1 MLDRVAPAAVVEEEE
16 ERLFRWR
23 HALLQGMEYHS
34 TGTLPVLGRPRYCPG
49 ANSAS
54 SYICQNGHCC
64 GETGCCTYYY
74 ELWWFWLLWSVLI
87 LFSCC
92 CAYRHR
98 QAKQRVQQQQR
109 QREINLMAYHGAC
122 SYPSSMLDLSFLA
135 SLKLPSYEE
144 VAAQPSTPPPPYSS
158 VAYPRGSSHPGPSHM
173 LSSQSS
179 DNYTSCSCDSCCP
192 SSPCSSSPSSAQ
204 LTDETDTSHTS
215 TPSHSEAPP
224 INSAPEFAQTTAA
237 MESHGET
244 VSTPPHSFHE
254 TGANPAL
261 SRAEGMEAELSDSA
275 SLDCNGNRTVKT
287 VETVKISQTIYSSN
301 NNKINAE
308 ETTKCNETPNNTTR
322 TAITTD
328 TSASNACA
336 IAENCNS
343 AHFNSVSNVINVV
356 QTSNS
361 TSPTSPI
368 STHLGLF
375 QPPSNT
381 TQSVA
386 PASQP
391 SLTVPTP
398 SSPLLS
404 PSPVSPPSP
413 STPSLPPL
421 LFPLSDPL
429 GAVSQQ
435 QSSPTNSPPAP
446 APPQSPPR
454 PVLFSPDFLEPERRD
469 SAVCDL
475 DVDQTHFQQR
485 RLTGDSGIEVCRCR
499 IDREGDEDE
508 EDEERG
514 DPLEVGAT
522 AVPISY
528 EIDSLHDSADCLIRA
543 QLAPPP
549 AAGEGLGEWPDT
561 CSPAPSAPAKAE
573 AVVIAMESI

>member
-1 MLDRVAPAAVVEEEE
+1 
-16 ERLFRWR
+16 
-23 HALLQGMEYHS
+23 MEYHS
-34 TGTLPVLGRPRYCPG
+34 TGTLPLLGSPRYCPG

-54 SYICQNGHCC
+54 GYLCQTGHCC

-158 VAYPRGSSHPGPSHM
+158 VAYPRGSAHPGPSHM

-215 TPSHSEAPP
+215 TPSHSEAVP
-224 INSAPEFAQTTAA
+224 ISSVSEFAHSTAA
-237 MESHGET
+237 AETRGET
-244 VSTPPHSFHE
+244 VSTPPHNE
-254 TGANPAL
+254 PGANSSL
-261 SRAEGMEAELSDSA
+261 CRAEVMEAELSDSA

-287 VETVKISQTIYSSN
+287 VTSQTIN
-301 NNKINAE
+301 NNKISNAE
-308 ETTKCNETPNNTTR
+308 ETPNTTHPGN
-322 TAITTD
+322 ATD
-328 TSASNACA
+328 ISSASQVCT
-336 IAENCNS
+336 IAENCIAAQINN
-343 AHFNSVSNVINVV
+343 ANDISNMGH
-356 QTSNS
+356 TSNP
-361 TSPTSPI
+361 SPTSNTTD
-368 STHLGLF
+368 SSLF

-381 TQSVA
+381 TQNVA
-386 PASQP
+386 SASQP
-391 SLTVPTP
+391 PVTIPP
-398 SSPLLS
+398 SSPPSCS
-404 PSPVSPPSP
+404 PITPPSP
-413 STPSLPPL
+413 SSPSLPPL
-421 LFPLSDPL
+421 LFPLTDPL
-429 GAVSQQ
+429 GALSEQQ
-435 QSSPTNSPPAP
+435 NSPTKWEGPTQDRPPAP
-446 APPQSPPR
+446 PPQSPPPQSPPR

-475 DVDQTHFQQR
+475 EVDQTHFQQR

-499 IDREGDEDE
+499 INQEGEEDE
-508 EDEERG
+508 EDEER
-514 DPLEVGAT
+514 DHLEVGAT
-522 AVPISY
+522 AVPS
-528 EIDSLHDSADCLIRA
+528 DSLHDSADCSVRA
-543 QLAPPP
+543 QLTPST
-549 AAGEGLGEWPDT
+549 GEGLGEWPGM
-561 CSPAPSAPAKAE
+561 CSSAPSAPAKAE
-573 AVVIAMESI
+573 AVVIAMETI

>member
-1 MLDRVAPAAVVEEEE
+1 
-16 ERLFRWR
+16 
-23 HALLQGMEYHS
+23 MEYHS
-34 TGTLPVLGRPRYCPG
+34 TGTLPLLGSPRYCPG

-54 SYICQNGHCC
+54 GYLCQTGHCC

-158 VAYPRGSSHPGPSHM
+158 VAYPRGSAHPGPSHM

-215 TPSHSEAPP
+215 TPSHSEAVP
-224 INSAPEFAQTTAA
+224 IHSISAFTHTTAA
-237 MESHGET
+237 TDTHAET
-244 VSTPPHSFHE
+244 VSDATLDEPDP
-254 TGANPAL
+254 NPSL
-261 SRAEGMEAELSDSA
+261 NLAEAMEVQLSDSL

-287 VETVKISQTIYSSN
+287 VTSQTIN
-301 NNKINAE
+301 NN
-308 ETTKCNETPNNTTR
+308 
-322 TAITTD
+322 
-328 TSASNACA
+328 
-336 IAENCNS
+336 
-343 AHFNSVSNVINVV
+343 VSNVDETATSNETVNTSDISHAGQSCTISESSATPVTNANGISDVG
-356 QTSNS
+356 QTSNP
-361 TSPTSPI
+361 SPTRDNM
-368 STHLGLF
+368 TTNLGLF

-381 TQSVA
+381 TQNLPSASCPPVA
-386 PASQP
+386 
-391 SLTVPTP
+391 VPP
-398 SSPLLS
+398 SSPPSCSPIS
-404 PSPVSPPSP
+404 PSS
-413 STPSLPPL
+413 PSLPSP
-421 LFPLSDPL
+421 LFPLADPL
-429 GAVSQQ
+429 GAISEQ
-435 QSSPTNSPPAP
+435 QSSPTEWEVPVQEHTPA
-446 APPQSPPR
+446 PQSPPR
-454 PVLFSPDFLEPERRD
+454 PVLFFPDFLEPERRD

-499 IDREGDEDE
+499 IGQEEEEDE
-508 EDEERG
+508 EDEDR
-514 DPLEVGAT
+514 DHLETGAT
-522 AVPISY
+522 AVTSSSI
-528 EIDSLHDSADCLIRA
+528 HDSADCSVRA
-543 QLAPPP
+543 QMTPS
-549 AAGEGLGEWPDT
+549 AGDGIGEWPDM
-561 CSPAPSAPAKAE
+561 CNSASSAPSKAE
-573 AVVIAMESI
+573 AVVIAMETI